1 MRKQPEAFHISSRH
15 ETALPCSSGIFR
27 LRCARRKSA
36 LNAPA
41 PNPLLTAPVLP
52 LIMRLASPNAISMSA
67 AAAVSIAET
76 VYIGAL
82 GTSALAGLALVFP
95 MVMLLN
101 TMSAGAMG
109 GGVSSAIARALG
121 AGNEARAQA
130 LVMHAIAIAVIAGL
144 IFTLVFLLFGEWM
157 YRLLGGGGAPLAEA
171 IAYSNVVFTGA
182 VFMWLTNTLAS
193 TVRGMG
199 NMRIPAIAMLGTAI
213 LQIILGGGL
222 GLGIG
227 PVPEMGMAGVA
238 LGQVLANV
246 TGAIFMLWVLTSGR
260 TRVPLVWRGVSL
272 RRDMFADILKV
283 GAVALI
289 SPLQTIATVLVL
301 TRLMA
306 YFGEQA
312 LAGYGIGARLEFLL
326 IPITFA
332 FGSACV
338 PLVGMAIGSK
348 NIARAYK
355 VAWTGGV
362 LSAILVGMIGLAVCV
377 APWLWSSMFSSDPA
391 VLAAADLYLRIAGPA
406 FVLFGL
412 GHGLYFASQGSGKIL
427 GPVLAGT
434 LRFAIIA
441 LGGWWLAVSAAPA
454 WMMFTLVAA
463 AMAAYGA
470 ACALAVYTSRWGK

>member
-1 MRKQPEAFHISSRH
+1 MNTQP
-15 ETALPCSSGIFR
+15 P
-27 LRCARRKSA
+27 K
-36 LNAPA
+36 

-52 LIMRLASPNAISMSA
+52 LVTKLALPNVISMSA
-67 AAAVSIAET
+67 ATAVSIAET

-82 GTSALAGLALVFP
+82 GTPALAGLALVFP

-109 GGVSSAIARALG
+109 GGVASAIARALG
-121 AGNEARAQA
+121 GGNEARAQS
-130 LVMHAIAIAVIAGL
+130 LVMHAVAIALIAGC
-144 IFTLVFLLFGEWM
+144 IFTTVFLLFGEWM
-157 YRLLGGGGAPLAEA
+157 YRLLGGSGAPLAEA
-171 IAYSNVVFTGA
+171 MSYSNVVFSGA
-182 VFMWLTNTLAS
+182 IFMWLTNTLAA

-199 NMRIPAIAMLGTAI
+199 NMRIPAMAMLGTAV
-213 LQIILGGGL
+213 LQIIFGGSMGL
-222 GLGIG
+222 GLG
-227 PVPEMGMAGVA
+227 PFPRMGMAGVA
-238 LGQVLANV
+238 LGSVLANV
-246 TGAIFMLWVLTSGR
+246 IGALYMVWMLTSGR
-260 TRVPLVWRGVSL
+260 TRVGLVWRGFTL
-272 RRDMFADILKV
+272 QRTMFADILKV
-283 GAVALI
+283 GAIALI

-306 YFGEQA
+306 FFGEQA

-332 FGSACV
+332 FGGACV
-338 PLVGMAIGSK
+338 PLVGMAIGAK

-362 LSAILVGMIGLAVCV
+362 LSAVLVGVIGLVVAI
-377 APWLWSSMFSSDPA
+377 APWLWSNMFSRDA
-391 VLAAADLYLRIAGPA
+391 NVLASADLYLRIAGPA
-406 FVLFGL
+406 FALFGL

-441 LGGWWLAVSAAPA
+441 FGGWWLAVSSAPA
-454 WMMFTLVAA
+454 WMMFALVAA

-470 ACALAVYTSRWGK
+470 ACALSVYLVKWGR